1 MIEDKRILT
10 AIYIVSAVV
19 PVAVGLLML
28 MPTEWKM
35 SLGLAEDT
43 PVSSLPLVH
52 AVLNGLTFLFL
63 ILAFIAIKD
72 KKIPL
77 HRTFM
82 LIALALSAIFLV
94 SYVIYHITH
103 PSARFLGE
111 GTIRYVYF
119 FILISHI
126 ILSIPVIPLALLSI
140 YRGWTNDIEK
150 HKKITRF
157 SFPVW
162 LYVSATGVLVY
173 IFLQPYY

>member
-1 MIEDKRILT
+1 MIEDKRVLT

-82 LIALALSAIFLV
+82 LILV
-94 SYVIYHITH
+94 LDSWAKEPLDTYTSSYSSLT
-103 PSARFLGE
+103 
-111 GTIRYVYF
+111 
-119 FILISHI
+119 
-126 ILSIPVIPLALLSI
+126 
-140 YRGWTNDIEK
+140 
-150 HKKITRF
+150 
-157 SFPVW
+157 
-162 LYVSATGVLVY
+162 LY
-173 IFLQPYY
+173 